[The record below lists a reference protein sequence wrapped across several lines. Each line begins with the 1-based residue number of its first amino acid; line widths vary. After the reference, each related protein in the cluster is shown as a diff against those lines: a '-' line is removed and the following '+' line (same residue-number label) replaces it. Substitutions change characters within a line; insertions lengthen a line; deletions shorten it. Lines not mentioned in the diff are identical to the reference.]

1 MMASTISVDKN
12 CEDCGVL
19 MEGVFPTKRFCKE
32 CAKKRQKAQKKVYKR
47 VRGPKPKIVLQG
59 TPIINKN
66 AKYCRDCVY
75 WGGEYTNNYCCNYI
89 FCEGH
94 RRPCPPGKDCTEK
107 IIGKR
112 KWKKALAIKAQ

>member
-1 MMASTISVDKN
+1 MTDKMEDKLATASLDYEAECDRLLRQQEKLMAEIDHLRTELKCIES
-12 CEDCGVL
+12 
-19 MEGVFPTKRFCKE
+19 E
-32 CAKKRQKAQKKVYKR
+32 CFR
-47 VRGPKPKIVLQG
+47 
-59 TPIINKN
+59 N

-112 KWKKALAIKAQ
+112 KWKKSLAIKAQ